1 MGGSNLPRLRVFG
14 AWAIVLGC
22 WVGVPR
28 AATAV
33 EAAGVAGRVLADAH
47 PVAEA
52 TVYAYQMV
60 ERSLRSALTDGSGE
74 FRFAD
79 LPAGLYKIIAHKAGF
94 SPAILVVTRRAAG
107 DHQFV
112 QVELPSTSAPGQPGA
127 AETNG
132 ADSGYWE
139 LRSEV
144 PADVLRELDGPP
156 SVAIY
161 ALTES
166 LPDLMPN
173 FLTQVA
179 AQTTV
184 ADLRPDS
191 SAQLVAGE
199 VGLQG
204 RLGRMRLAV
213 DGDFRSLAS
222 DGPAA
227 HAAAPVEGE
236 AAALRVRLEGPTSG
250 RFDLATE
257 SERLLTGGVGGES
270 PVGFERFQLH
280 YHRDFGDEGSTAVLA
295 QYLDETGLYADRRV
309 HPLDLPRA
317 SRALRI
323 EGNYSRPLSDEVRL
337 RSGLRFRESVRD
349 YATDSDLDFRDAIQ
363 ARTFDAWSFADWSI
377 DSTYVVQY
385 GVFTTSRDGSVS
397 VAPRGGMLVRLR
409 PNWEAS
415 FSASRR
421 FELTEPDEWLRGE
434 FSPATLES
442 TLGCA
447 DSEAS
452 CYEVQLL
459 HGQGDGD
466 HVRVGTSW
474 REFDRTVRLFL
485 EDDFFAGE
493 GLFLVPGDRLPEVHA
508 NVRRRLGSN
517 ARRQLELELRRG
529 RRWHLPGRQPAHL
542 RERGALRFER
552 ARDDLRAD
560 LDRRLRRL
568 PPGRA
573 AAGRRRGGRHSVA
586 RRRRRASSRRLRGR
600 GLAGP
605 LGAVRRRHRL
615 GGPGRIGAVARRH
628 SVPIRPRRPR
638 GAPPAGC
645 TTGVA
650 VRF

>member
-452 CYEVQLL
+452 CYEMQLL

-508 NVRRRLGSN
+508 NVRRRLGSKLVAN
-517 ARRQLELELRRG
+517 WSSSFAEGGGGTFQAANRRTYENEVRYVSSALETTFQPTSTGVYVAFHRVEQRLDATRRPAQRRTTTTQSELETYEVAVSQDLSELFDVATDWAVRVG
-529 RRWHLPGRQPAHL
+529 
-542 RERGALRFER
+542 FE
-552 ARDDLRAD
+552 L
-560 LDRRLRRL
+560 L
-568 PPGRA
+568 
-573 AAGRRRGGRHSVA
+573 RGGT
-586 RRRRRASSRRLRGR
+586 LFQ
-600 GLAGP
+600 
-605 LGAVRRRHRL
+605 AVPVDPEELRHR
-615 GGPGRIGAVARRH
+615 V
-628 SVPIRPRRPR
+628 
-638 GAPPAGC
+638 